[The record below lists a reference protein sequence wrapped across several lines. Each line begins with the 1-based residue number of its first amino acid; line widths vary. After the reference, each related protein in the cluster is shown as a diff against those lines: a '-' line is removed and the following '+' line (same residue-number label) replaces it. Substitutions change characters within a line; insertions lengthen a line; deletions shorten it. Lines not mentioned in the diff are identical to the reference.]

1 MKYLIIDK
9 RQRVINDNH
18 QNISTASLR
27 LVEELD
33 KKNIPHDLAYLDQIE
48 FEFLNSETKIRVN
61 TKDIKEYS
69 HIIFRGHDLHKP
81 QEYELKRYIVDWAEQ
96 YNRTNPEQ
104 KLLIQ
109 NAQAIKNFPY
119 YNKIAMA
126 IFCSLNNIPYFET
139 YYRTD
144 GDYTNSERNILNE
157 YPLIIKEYSGANRV
171 QNIKGER
178 KIKKNVFKI
187 DSLDSYKQEF
197 LKDQDLSAFFLQ
209 AFSTEKA
216 DIRIFVKLGKVI
228 GGWKRES
235 TDSFM
240 TVSRGKYSI
249 YNNPDQK
256 IVDISQNVARLLGA
270 DFIAVDFMY
279 ISGEPLLQEFSYHP
293 GFKAYETKTEGEP
306 LNIAEEIITAF
317 KE

>member
-1 MKYLIIDK
+1 MRYLIIDK
-9 RQRVINDNH
+9 RQRVENSNDN
-18 QNISTASLR
+18 NISTASLR
-27 LVEELD
+27 LIEELD
-33 KKNIPHDLAYLDQIE
+33 KKNIPNDLAYLDQIE
-48 FEFLNSETKIRVN
+48 FEFVDGETKIRVN

-81 QEYELKRYIVDWAEQ
+81 QEYEIKRYIVDWAEQ
-96 YNRTNPEQ
+96 YNSTNPEQ
-104 KLLIQ
+104 KLLVQ

-126 IFCSLNNIPYFET
+126 IFCSLNNIPYFDT

-144 GDYTNSERNILNE
+144 GKYPTSQRDILND
-157 YPLIIKEYSGANRV
+157 YPLIVKEYAGVNRV
-171 QNIKGER
+171 QLIDGEE
-178 KIKKNVFKI
+178 KIKKNVFK
-187 DSLDSYKQEF
+187 LET
-197 LKDQDLSAFFLQ
+197 DQDYNQENLKNQNLSNFFLQ

-216 DIRIFVKLGKVI
+216 DIRIFVKLGKII

-240 TVSRGKYSI
+240 TVSKGIYSL
-249 YNNPDQK
+249 YNTPDER
-256 IVDISQNVARLLGA
+256 ITEISQNVARLLDA

-279 ISGEPLLQEFSYHP
+279 MNGEPLLQEFSYHP
-293 GFKAYETKTEGEP
+293 GFKAYETKIEGEP